1 MTVSDFFQ
9 VDESMENVEY
19 VVRERNRAYFELETG
34 VSGEAERRIQTG
46 PFGLPVGYTPK
57 VKSPEKPPFLEE
69 LKQVFFQQ
77 THNQG
82 LRQLF
87 LTVSWNLQGLAQ
99 PILWCPCM
107 KSWTQFWL
115 DP

>member
-1 MTVSDFFQ
+1 MFFLAAITVCYYFQ

-57 VKSPEKPPFLEE
+57 VKSTEKPPFLEQ
-69 LKQVFFQQ
+69 LKQVRFQQ
-77 THNQG
+77 THNHC
-82 LRQLF
+82 
-87 LTVSWNLQGLAQ
+87 VSYY
-99 PILWCPCM
+99 
-107 KSWTQFWL
+107 
-115 DP
+115 

>member
-1 MTVSDFFQ
+1 MRVSLSDCFQ

-57 VKSPEKPPFLEE
+57 VKSPENRGGHSLEQQN
-69 LKQVFFQQ
+69 KCVFNRP
-77 THNQG
+77 TIIASVVLDG
-82 LRQLF
+82 VL
-87 LTVSWNLQGLAQ
+87 
-99 PILWCPCM
+99 CPYM
-107 KSWTQFWL
+107 KS
-115 DP
+115 

>member
-1 MTVSDFFQ
+1 MRVGLSDCFQ

-57 VKSPEKPPFLEE
+57 VKSPEKRGGGAFFGTT
-69 LKQVFFQQ
+69 KTSVFSTDPQS
-77 THNQG
+77 

-87 LTVSWNLQGLAQ
+87 
-99 PILWCPCM
+99 
-107 KSWTQFWL
+107 
-115 DP
+115 

>member
-1 MTVSDFFQ
+1 MFFLAAMTVCYYFQ

-57 VKSPEKPPFLEE
+57 VKSPEKPPIFGTT
-69 LKQVFFQQ
+69 KTSAFSTDPQS
-77 THNQG
+77 
-82 LRQLF
+82 LRQLL
-87 LTVSWNLQGLAQ
+87 LTVTWNLRG
-99 PILWCPCM
+99 
-107 KSWTQFWL
+107 
-115 DP
+115 

>member
-1 MTVSDFFQ
+1 MFFFVAMTVSDFFQ

-57 VKSPEKPPFLEE
+57 VKSPEKPPFLEQ
-69 LKQVFFQQ
+69 LKQVCFQ
-77 THNQG
+77 
-82 LRQLF
+82 
-87 LTVSWNLQGLAQ
+87 
-99 PILWCPCM
+99 
-107 KSWTQFWL
+107 
-115 DP
+115 